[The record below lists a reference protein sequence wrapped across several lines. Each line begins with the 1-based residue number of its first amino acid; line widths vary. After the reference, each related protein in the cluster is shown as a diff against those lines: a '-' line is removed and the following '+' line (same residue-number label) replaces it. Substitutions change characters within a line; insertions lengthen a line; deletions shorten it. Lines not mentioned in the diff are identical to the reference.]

1 MWEYT
6 VISTLCFP
14 GLASIMSGDSTTL
27 SAESELSS
35 QITIPFHT
43 AKEAEIA
50 WNTLRVDR
58 EPPRGGCTKTM
69 CVKGKTSFPQSRQI
83 VGLPQILI

>member
-6 VISTLCFP
+6 VFSSLCLT

-43 AKEAEIA
+43 VKEAEIA

-69 CVKGKTSFPQSRQI
+69 CVKGNDQFSTK
-83 VGLPQILI
+83 

>member
-1 MWEYT
+1 MCERT
-6 VISTLCFP
+6 VFSSLCLT

-27 SAESELSS
+27 LAESDLSS
-35 QITIPFHT
+35 HITIPFHT
-43 AKEAEIA
+43 VKEAEIA

-69 CVKGKTSFPQSRQI
+69 CVKGYHNF
-83 VGLPQILI
+83 L